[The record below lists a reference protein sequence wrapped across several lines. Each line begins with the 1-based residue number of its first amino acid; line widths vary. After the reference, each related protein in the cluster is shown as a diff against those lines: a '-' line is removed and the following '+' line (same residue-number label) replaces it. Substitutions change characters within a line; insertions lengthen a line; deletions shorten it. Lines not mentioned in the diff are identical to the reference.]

1 MNLSE
6 INWDINYAGRWP
18 FPVKLGIVLIFCAVV
33 IGAWYYFDTQDQILQ
48 LDSVRQKEP
57 ELKSSFE
64 NKQKKV
70 ANLEEYKL
78 QLVEME
84 KAFGEMLRQL
94 PDKTQVPELLIDVS
108 QTGLASGLEFEL
120 FKPQAEIKKDFYA
133 ELPIDI
139 RVVGD
144 YAKFGAF
151 VSGLAA
157 LPRIVTIHNV
167 RIKELGSSSGQ
178 QGKKTDQA
186 GAKKPGT
193 GLVMETL
200 VKTYRYLE
208 EGELAPAK
216 PTPATGGKK

>member
-1 MNLSE
+1 MNFSE

-18 FPVKLGIVLIFCAVV
+18 FPIKLGIVLIFCAVV
-33 IGAWYYFDTQDQILQ
+33 IGAWYYFDTQEQIVQ
-48 LDSVRQKEP
+48 LDGVRRTEP
-57 ELKSSFE
+57 ELRTAFE
-64 NKQKKV
+64 NKYKKV
-70 ANLEEYKL
+70 VNLEEYKQ

-120 FKPQAEIKKDFYA
+120 FKPQGEIKKDFYA

-144 YAKFGAF
+144 YAKFGTF

-167 RIKELGSSSGQ
+167 RIKELAPGSAQ
-178 QGKKTDQA
+178 PGKKKED
-186 GAKKPGT
+186 
-193 GLVMETL
+193 LVMETQ

-208 EGELAPAK
+208 EGELVPAK
-216 PTPATGGKK
+216 PTPAAGGKN

>member
-1 MNLSE
+1 MNFSE

-33 IGAWYYFDTQDQILQ
+33 IGAWYYFDTQEQIVQ
-48 LDSVRQKEP
+48 LDGVRQKEP
-57 ELKSSFE
+57 ELRTAFE
-64 NKQKKV
+64 NKYKKV
-70 ANLEEYKL
+70 VNLEEYKQ

-120 FKPQAEIKKDFYA
+120 FKPQGEIKKDFYA

-144 YAKFGAF
+144 YAKFGTF
-151 VSGLAA
+151 VSGLAS

-167 RIKELGSSSGQ
+167 RIKELAPGSAQ
-178 QGKKTDQA
+178 TGKKKED
-186 GAKKPGT
+186 
-193 GLVMETL
+193 LVMETQ

-208 EGELAPAK
+208 EGELVPAK
-216 PTPATGGKK
+216 PTPAAGGKN

>member
-1 MNLSE
+1 MNLTE

-18 FPVKLGIVLIFCAVV
+18 FPVKLGIILLFCAVV
-33 IGAWYYFDTQDQILQ
+33 IGAWIYFDTQDQRVA
-48 LDSVRQKEP
+48 LDAVKQKEL

-70 ANLEEYKL
+70 VNLEEYTQ

-144 YAKFGAF
+144 YAKFGVF

-167 RIKELGSSSGQ
+167 RIKELAPAPGQ
-178 QGKKTDQA
+178 TGKKKE
-186 GAKKPGT
+186 GM
-193 GLVMETL
+193 GLVMETQ

-216 PTPATGGKK
+216 PAPAAGGKK

>member
-18 FPVKLGIVLIFCAVV
+18 FPVKLGVILCFCAIVV
-33 IGAWYYFDTQDQILQ
+33 FAWYYFDTQDQIVQ
-48 LDSVRQKEP
+48 LDGVQQKEP
-57 ELKSSFE
+57 ELKLSIE

-70 ANLEEYKL
+70 VNLEAYKA
-78 QLVEME
+78 QLLEME

-120 FKPQAEIKKDFYA
+120 FKPQGEIKKDFYA

-144 YAKFGAF
+144 YAKFGTF

-167 RIKELGSSSGQ
+167 RIKEMPPGSGQ
-178 QGKKTDQA
+178 AGKKKEGMD
-186 GAKKPGT
+186 
-193 GLVMETL
+193 LVMETQ

-208 EGELAPAK
+208 EGEIAPAK
-216 PTPATGGKK
+216 PAAAGGKN

>member
-1 MNLSE
+1 
-6 INWDINYAGRWP
+6 
-18 FPVKLGIVLIFCAVV
+18 
-33 IGAWYYFDTQDQILQ
+33 
-48 LDSVRQKEP
+48 
-57 ELKSSFE
+57 
-64 NKQKKV
+64 
-70 ANLEEYKL
+70 
-78 QLVEME
+78 
-84 KAFGEMLRQL
+84 
-94 PDKTQVPELLIDVS
+94 
-108 QTGLASGLEFEL
+108 SGLEFEL

-167 RIKELGSSSGQ
+167 RIKELAPGSGQ
-178 QGKKTDQA
+178 AGKKKE
-186 GAKKPGT
+186 GM

-208 EGELAPAK
+208 EGEQVPAK
-216 PTPATGGKK
+216 PTPAAGGKR